1 MQDAAHRA
9 LDKKNGDESFPETGY
24 PYMPEKYVLKEIIF

>member
-1 MQDAAHRA
+1 MQ
-9 LDKKNGDESFPETGY
+9 LTELWIKKNGDESFPETGY